1 MSHNHWE
8 AGSFPVSLIFF
19 PMGKTVKSG
28 GWRWVPPLY
37 LFQGLPSSIV
47 MSTSVLLYKD
57 MGVDVMSFSFWT
69 SAVCLPWSLKPLW
82 SPLVERFR
90 TKRWWVLTMQALLV
104 GLFAALGASMMAGDN
119 VFYPLSLAI
128 MLLVA
133 FASAS
138 HDIACDGYYM
148 MALPPREQSFFVG
161 IRSTFY
167 RVSLVMATGLIPF
180 IAGSVG
186 NLWSPSVG
194 WGAAFGAAG
203 VLMALF
209 CLCCRFA
216 MPVVQEP
223 VGRQDDGLRIFFRA
237 LKSFFSHTGAVS
249 AVTFFVTYRLG
260 EALLSKLVT
269 PFLTD
274 DRAFGGLGLSVQ
286 GCSVVYGTLGVLMLV
301 IGGVAGG
308 VLASRFGIRR
318 MLWPML
324 IFMNMPNLAYVAL
337 AHFQPEASSPYVYA
351 AVMTE
356 QLGYGFG
363 FTAYMLVILKYV
375 ADAEYKAA
383 EYAIATSLMSVSL
396 LLPGMPAGWILY
408 ACGSYEM
415 FFVIASVATIPGMVA
430 AAFLKLP
437 DER

>member
-1 MSHNHWE
+1 
-8 AGSFPVSLIFF
+8 
-19 PMGKTVKSG
+19 MGTIVKSD

-57 MGVDVMSFSFWT
+57 MGVDIKSFAFWT
-69 SAVCLPWSLKPLW
+69 SFVCLPWSLKPLW

-90 TKRWWVLTMQALLV
+90 TKRWWVLAMQALLAY
-104 GLFAALGASMMAGDN
+104 LFLALGASMLSGDN

-133 FASAS
+133 LASAS
-138 HDIACDGYYM
+138 HDIACDGFYM

-167 RVSLVMATGLIPF
+167 RVSMVMATGLIPF
-180 IAGSVG
+180 IAGKIGSAF
-186 NLWSPSVG
+186 SPAVG
-194 WGAAFGAAG
+194 WGAALGVAG
-203 VLMALF
+203 VLMLIF
-209 CLCCRFA
+209 FLSCRHY
-216 MPVVQEP
+216 MPVVHET
-223 VGRQDDGLRIFFRA
+223 VGRQDDGLRILLRA
-237 LKSFFSHTGAVS
+237 LKSFFSHKGA
-249 AVTFFVTYRLG
+249 AAAICFFVTYRLG

-274 DRAFGGLGLSVQ
+274 GRASGGLGLSVQ
-286 GCSVVYGTLGVLMLV
+286 DCSVVYGTFGVLMLV
-301 IGGVAGG
+301 LGGVAGG
-308 VLASRFGIRR
+308 VLASRYGIRR
-318 MLWPML
+318 MLWPMIVL
-324 IFMNMPNLAYVAL
+324 MNLPNLAYVAL
-337 AHFQPEASSPYVYA
+337 AHFQPDAASPYVYA

-375 ADAEYKAA
+375 AEAEYKAA
-383 EYAIATSLMSVSL
+383 EYAIATSLMSFSL
-396 LLPGMPAGWILY
+396 IIPAMPAGWILW

-415 FFVIASVATIPGMVA
+415 FFLIASAATIPGMIA

-437 DER
+437 EE